1 MRKLF
6 IVLASFFAVLGI
18 IFTILPL
25 GMIALLPIGL
35 ALLFAFLVFIKS
47 EASQKKFPI
56 LLLIISAIT
65 LLIVIGREAFVKNE
79 VIVDTQFDQK
89 KIESKK
95 EAQKDLEELEGLE

>member
-6 IVLASFFAVLGI
+6 IVLASFFTVLGI

-25 GMIALLPIGL
+25 GTIALLPIVL
-35 ALLFAFLVFIKS
+35 ALVFAFLVLKKS

-56 LLLIISAIT
+56 LLLILSAVT
-65 LLIVIGREAFVKNE
+65 LFVVIGREAFVKDE